1 MIYTK
6 KANFPYPILMN
17 FMDDYKNAKFELD
30 VDLKENQDNY
40 IIELK
45 CDISSYFIKKQLKK
59 GVASLILIIKSK
71 DNKFMKLDYL
81 NKMQVAIKKS
91 RLCINA
97 RTVMQLMIQTNTD
110 IDFSDNNDLDE
121 FYNEIKSEIRVEA
134 GMVLGFSN
142 TVIFDG
148 SQQKP
153 YDLFEKKVDKSLKND
168 FEIRIGDET
177 IMIVYKDESLQFTDM
192 QNSRELNYPYIYAGL
207 QKALTRF
214 IIHANPGN
222 PEDGVY
228 IEEMEPPE
236 NALDSKLFRL
246 MQAKNIQELNLSN
259 IDEVIYQISDNLIRR
274 YADSVRRI
282 QNGN

>member
-45 CDISSYFIKKQLKK
+45 CDISSNFIKKQLKK

-97 RTVMQLMIQTNTD
+97 RTVMQLMIQTNIN

-192 QNSRELNYPYIYAGL
+192 QNSRELNYPYICRVA
-207 QKALTRF
+207 
-214 IIHANPGN
+214 
-222 PEDGVY
+222 E
-228 IEEMEPPE
+228 
-236 NALDSKLFRL
+236 S
-246 MQAKNIQELNLSN
+246 
-259 IDEVIYQISDNLIRR
+259 ID
-274 YADSVRRI
+274 
-282 QNGN
+282 